1 MDVGGVKDIAARV
14 VTELHRTILRATGGR
29 VGSSGFG
36 MQVLQ
41 LTTIGR
47 KSGAPRT
54 IVLTS
59 PVQEGETLVIVASYG
74 GDNRHPAWFLNLR
87 DNPDVEVEM
96 RGRKRAMRARVA
108 SPDERTALWPRVT
121 AAYKGYAA
129 YQRRTDR
136 EIPLVLLEPSR

>member
-1 MDVGGVKDIAARV
+1 MNLGGLKDIAARV

-36 MQVLQ
+36 MPVLQ

-47 KSGAPRT
+47 KSGEPRT

-59 PVQEGETLVIVASYG
+59 PVQEGDALVIVASYG

-87 DNPDVEVEM
+87 DNPSVEVEM
-96 RGRKRAMRARVA
+96 RGQKRPMRARIA
-108 SPDERTALWPRVT
+108 SPDERAALWPRVT
-121 AAYKGYAA
+121 AAYRGYGS

-136 EIPLVLLEPSR
+136 EIPLVLLEPSP